1 MTPGRS
7 GDPLKSYRSKRD
19 FARTPEPA
27 AAGDAAAA
35 APGAP
40 EPRSKPRRQRARD
53 EHPRFVIHEHS
64 ARRLHWDLR
73 LERDGVLVSWAI
85 PKGMPEEPGTN
96 HIAPHTEDHPLEYL
110 GFEGEIPAGSYGA
123 GTMRV
128 WDRGTYECLKWEPRK
143 VEVALHGERLNARY
157 ALFAI
162 GEDGRDWMIHR
173 MDPAADGQRE
183 PMPERVA
190 PMLAHAGPLPREE
203 RGWAYEIKWDGV
215 RAIAFSEPGRLR
227 LQSRNLHDISASYP
241 ELARL
246 ARALGSHR
254 AILDGEIVSLDPEGR
269 PSFGKLAQRMG
280 VSSPARA
287 KRLAASA
294 PVTYVIFDLLWLDG
308 HSLMERP
315 YEERRSRLGELGLRG
330 EFWQTPEHIVGR
342 GRETLAASEAAGLE
356 GVIAKRLESP
366 YEPGRRAGA
375 WVKLKNVRRAEL
387 EIGGWMPGQG
397 RRRERIGAL
406 LLGERSAEGTLRYA
420 GRVGSGMG
428 EQELEALAA
437 ALGPLQRDGSPFDP
451 QGPAPPRGAVFCEP
465 KLGAVVAFR
474 EWTADGLL
482 RQASF
487 KGLIEEPAPPAR
499 ARAGRRGEAGLIVA
513 DEPGQRVSARADGRE
528 LVLSN
533 LEKVLYPADS
543 FTKRQV
549 INYYAAIA
557 PVLLPHLEGRPLT
570 VTRYPDGVDGKA
582 FFQKQSPPHR
592 PEWVATVAVETQ
604 SARRRERIDY
614 TLVDDLPTLIW
625 LANLA
630 ALELHAPLAR
640 TPALDRPTA
649 VVFDLDPGPPATVL
663 ECARIALWLQGTFER
678 LGLRSFA
685 KTSGSKGLQLY
696 LPLNSDVGF
705 EQTKS
710 FAHNVA
716 LTLERAEPALAVSR
730 MTKSLRAGKV
740 LIDWSQNDVRKTTIS
755 VYSLRAREH
764 PSVSTPLDW
773 DELRAALD
781 AGDADALSFDADAVL
796 ARVRERG
803 DLFAPVLSLVQS
815 LPAL

>member
-1 MTPGRS
+1 VTPGRS

-27 AAGDAAAA
+27 AGDRPAAA
-35 APGAP
+35 APGAS
-40 EPRSKPRRQRARD
+40 EPAPKPGRRRARD
-53 EHPRFVIHEHS
+53 AAPRFVIHEHS

-85 PKGMPEEPGTN
+85 PKGMPEEPGSN

-143 VEVALHGERLNARY
+143 VEVALHGERLDARY

-162 GEDGRDWMIHR
+162 GEEGRDWMIHR
-173 MDPAADGQRE
+173 MDPAADGERE
-183 PMPERVA
+183 PMPERIA
-190 PMLAHAGPLPREE
+190 PMLAHAGALPRADH
-203 RGWAYEIKWDGV
+203 GWAYEVKWDGV

-227 LQSRNLHDISASYP
+227 LHSRNLHEISASYP
-241 ELARL
+241 ELGRL

-254 AILDGEIVSLDPEGR
+254 AILDGEIVSLDSEGR
-269 PSFGKLAQRMG
+269 PSFGKLARRMG

-315 YEERRSRLGELGLRG
+315 YEERRRRLAELGLRG
-330 EFWQTPEHIVGR
+330 ECWQTPEHIVGH

-356 GVIAKRLESP
+356 GVIAKRLDSP
-366 YEPGRRAGA
+366 YEPGRRSGA

-387 EIGGWMPGQG
+387 EIGGWLPGQG

-406 LLGERSAEGTLRYA
+406 LLGQRTAEGRLRYA

-428 EQELEALAA
+428 EQELQALAA
-437 ALGPLQRDGSPFDP
+437 ALGPLERDGSPFDP
-451 QGPAPPRGAVFCEP
+451 QGPPPPRGAVFCEP
-465 KLGAVVAFR
+465 RLGAVVAFR
-474 EWTADGLL
+474 EWTKDGLL
-482 RQASF
+482 RQPSF
-487 KGLIEEPAPPAR
+487 KGLIEEPLAAAR
-499 ARAGRRGEAGLIVA
+499 PGMCGEGALVIGE
-513 DEPGQRVSARADGRE
+513 EPGQRVAARAGGRE

-533 LEKVLYPADS
+533 LAKVLYPADS

-549 INYYAAIA
+549 IDYYAAIA

-582 FFQKQSPPHR
+582 FFQKQSPLHR
-592 PEWVATVAVETQ
+592 PQWVAIVAVETL

-614 TLVDDLPTLIW
+614 TLVEDLATLIW

-640 TPALDRPTA
+640 TPSLDRPTA

-663 ECARIALWLQGTFER
+663 ECARIALWLQGMFER

-696 LPLNSDVGF
+696 VPLNSEIGF

-710 FAHNVA
+710 FAHTVA

-764 PSVSTPLDW
+764 PTVSTPLDW
-773 DELRAALD
+773 DEVRAALE
-781 AGDADALSFDADAVL
+781 AGDTDALSFDADAAL

>member
-19 FARTPEPA
+19 FARSPEPA
-27 AAGDAAAA
+27 ASHAPAGAG
-35 APGAP
+35 PHP
-40 EPRSKPRRQRARD
+40 SEPPSKPRRRRERD
-53 EHPRFVIHEHS
+53 TPPRFVIHEHS

-73 LERDGVLVSWAI
+73 LERDGVLASWAI
-85 PKGMPEEPGTN
+85 PKGMPEEPAVN

-110 GFEGEIPAGSYGA
+110 DFEGEIPAGSYGA

-143 VEVALHGERLNARY
+143 VEVALHGARLDARY

-162 GEDGRDWMIHR
+162 GEHGRDWMIHR
-173 MDPAADGQRE
+173 MDPAAEGDRE
-183 PMPERVA
+183 AMPERVV
-190 PMLAHAGPLPREE
+190 PMLARAGALPRED

-227 LQSRNLHDISASYP
+227 LQSRNLHEITTSYP

-246 ARALGSHR
+246 GRALGSHR
-254 AILDGEIVSLDPEGR
+254 AILDGEIVVLDSDGR
-269 PSFGKLAQRMG
+269 PSFGRLAQRMG
-280 VSSPARA
+280 VSSSARA
-287 KRLAASA
+287 KRLTASS
-294 PVTYVIFDLLWLDG
+294 PVTFVIFDLLWLDG
-308 HSLMERP
+308 HSLMELP
-315 YEERRSRLGELGLRG
+315 YQERRRRLGELGLRG
-330 EFWQTPEHIVGR
+330 EHWQTPEHIVGH
-342 GRETLAASEAAGLE
+342 GRETVAASEAAGLE
-356 GVIAKRLESP
+356 GVIAKRLDSP
-366 YEPGRRAGA
+366 YEPGRRSGA

-387 EIGGWMPGQG
+387 AIGGWMPGAG

-406 LLGERSAEGTLRYA
+406 LMGERSADGTLRYA

-428 EQELEALAA
+428 EAELDRLGA
-437 ALGPLQRDGSPFDP
+437 ALGPLEREGSPFDP
-451 QGPAPPRGAVFCEP
+451 RGPAPPRGAIFCEP
-465 KLGAVVAFR
+465 MLAAVVAFR
-474 EWTADGLL
+474 EWTKDGML

-487 KGLIEEPAPPAR
+487 KGLIERPGAGERTERR
-499 ARAGRRGEAGLIVA
+499 AEDRLVIG
-513 DEPGQRVSARADGRE
+513 DEPGQRVAARVGGRE

-533 LEKVLYPADS
+533 LAKVLYPADS

-549 INYYAAIA
+549 IDYYAAIA
-557 PVLLPHLEGRPLT
+557 PVLLAHLEGRPLT
-570 VTRYPDGVDGKA
+570 VTRYPDGVEGKA
-582 FFQKQSPPHR
+582 FFQKQSPAHR
-592 PEWVATVAVETQ
+592 PAWVATVAVDTL

-614 TLVDDLPTLIW
+614 TLVEEVPTLVW

-630 ALELHAPLAR
+630 ALELHTPLAR
-640 TPALDRPTA
+640 TPRLDRPTA
-649 VVFDLDPGPPATVL
+649 VVFDLDPGAPATVL
-663 ECARIALWLQGTFER
+663 ECARIALWLHGMFER

-696 LPLNSDVGF
+696 VPLNSDIGF
-705 EQTKS
+705 EQTKA
-710 FAHNVA
+710 FAHSVA
-716 LTLERAEPALAVSR
+716 LTLERAEPELAVSR

-740 LIDWSQNDVRKTTIS
+740 LIDWSQNDVRKTTIC

-764 PSVSTPLDW
+764 PTVSAPLEW
-773 DELRAALD
+773 DEIAAALE
-781 AGDADALSFDADAVL
+781 AGDADALCFDADAVL

>member
-1 MTPGRS
+1 VTPGRS

-27 AAGDAAAA
+27 AADRSAAAA
-35 APGAP
+35 EGASAPAP
-40 EPRSKPRRQRARD
+40 KPGRTRARGGA
-53 EHPRFVIHEHS
+53 PRFVIHEHS

-85 PKGMPEEPGTN
+85 PKGMPEEPGSN

-143 VEVALHGERLNARY
+143 VEVALHGERLDARY

-162 GEDGRDWMIHR
+162 GENGRDWMIRR
-173 MDPAADGQRE
+173 MDPPADGELE

-190 PMLAHAGPLPREE
+190 PMLAHAGALPRTD
-203 RGWAYEIKWDGV
+203 RAWAFEIKWDGV
-215 RAIAFSEPGRLR
+215 RAIAFSQPGRFR
-227 LQSRNLHDISASYP
+227 LHSRNLHEISASYP

-254 AILDGEIVSLDPEGR
+254 AILDGEIVSLDSDGR

-308 HSLMERP
+308 HSLMEQP
-315 YEERRSRLGELGLRG
+315 YEERRRRLAELALRG
-330 EFWQTPEHIVGR
+330 EHWQTPEHIVGH

-356 GVIAKRLESP
+356 GVIAKRLDSP
-366 YEPGRRAGA
+366 YEPGRRSGA

-387 EIGGWMPGQG
+387 EIGGWLPGQG
-397 RRRERIGAL
+397 RRHERIGAL
-406 LLGERSAEGTLRYA
+406 LLGQRTAEGGLRYA
-420 GRVGSGMG
+420 GRVGSGIG
-428 EQELEALAA
+428 ERELAELAA
-437 ALGPLQRDGSPFDP
+437 ALGPLERERSPFDP
-451 QGPAPPRGAVFCEP
+451 QGPQPPRGAVFCEP
-465 KLGAVVAFR
+465 RLGAVVAFR
-474 EWTADGLL
+474 EWTKDGLL
-482 RQASF
+482 RQPSF
-487 KGLIEEPAPPAR
+487 KGLIEEPRAPEPE
-499 ARAGRRGEAGLIVA
+499 RRRDTGALVIGE
-513 DEPGQRVSARADGRE
+513 EPGARVSAQAGGRE

-533 LEKVLYPADS
+533 LAKVLYPADS

-549 INYYAAIA
+549 IDYYAAIA

-582 FFQKQSPPHR
+582 FFQKQSPAHR
-592 PEWVATVAVETQ
+592 PRWVATVAVETLK
-604 SARRRERIDY
+604 ARRRERIDY
-614 TLVDDLPTLIW
+614 TLVEDLPTLIW

-663 ECARIALWLQGTFER
+663 ECARIALWLQGMFER

-696 LPLNSDVGF
+696 VPLNSEIGF

-710 FAHNVA
+710 FARTVA

-755 VYSLRAREH
+755 VYSLRARER
-764 PSVSTPLDW
+764 PTVSTPLDW
-773 DELRAALD
+773 DEVRAALD